1 MIPQRTVA
9 ASAGAPA
16 RCPVETRAQRRAGVT
31 DVLDVLDI
39 DVVAHDDLLAR
50 LNVLSAGGSAP
61 ALPSATPSHSAANVA
76 HLGPG
81 VKGRGLVVRSRTEG
95 PLRDSSGEPG
105 CDTAPAALVM
115 FAPDTVCADYGGLRG
130 ADEARRAWPALPP
143 ELRCRQA

>member
-1 MIPQRTVA
+1 MTTSFPHGMGVA
-9 ASAGAPA
+9 S
-16 RCPVETRAQRRAGVT
+16 R
-31 DVLDVLDI
+31 
-39 DVVAHDDLLAR
+39 
-50 LNVLSAGGSAP
+50 GSPP
-61 ALPSATPSHSAANVA
+61 ALPSATSSHSAANVA

-81 VKGRGLVVRSRTEG
+81 VRGRGLVVRSRTEG

-143 ELRCRQA
+143 ELRCRQAGAVRHRAELGPHDAGMDLRVIGGLR